1 MKPKTINY
9 PGLLAVRVPQYQLD
23 YLAQH
28 KKETGNSAGAVV
40 RILIDYYMA
49 LETEG
54 KDGSVQQVQS

>member
-1 MKPKTINY
+1 MKPINY
-9 PGLLAVRVPQYQLD
+9 PGLLAVRVTQYQLD

-40 RILIDYYMA
+40 RILIDYYIA

-54 KDGSVQQVQS
+54 KDGSSS